1 MRIIIALD
9 IMDGKCVRLTQG
21 DFYTK
26 KIYDE
31 DPLEIARKIEEHGLK
46 YIHLVDLDGALSGR
60 VVNHRTLEAI
70 SGSTSLKIDFSGG
83 LRSSDDVN
91 KTFESGATQ
100 VTIGSISVIRPAL
113 FLEWLA
119 KWGQGKIILG
129 ADCINRKIATGGW
142 IENSDS
148 DILEFLS
155 NYRSKGIKY
164 AICTDIGKDGTLTG
178 PSTDLYKEILE
189 IPGLNLIAS
198 GGISSVAQIDELST
212 IGCEG
217 AIIGK
222 ALYEGIL
229 NLQDLS
235 RLC

>member
-1 MRIIIALD
+1 VRIIIALD

-21 DFYTK
+21 DFSTK

-83 LRSSDDVN
+83 LRSYDDVN
-91 KTFESGATQ
+91 KAFESGATQ

-113 FLEWLA
+113 FLEWIA
-119 KWGQGKIILG
+119 KWGQDKIILG